1 MIGRT
6 MDLIP
11 FLKAQ
16 PIDTEWELKEHRK
29 KRTRSQNSYY
39 WELVGQV
46 ARKCSKDGLI
56 APKIH
61 NLNLRALGLR
71 EIIDGNTVF
80 VDIRDTEEAEEIA
93 LSSET
98 LHLAPTSRTHQNKRG
113 ETYRTYVM
121 LRGSHSFSTSE
132 MKALLDIMVEEAK
145 AQGIQTMTPNQ
156 LEDMRRL
163 EMEAENAK
171 HKGTIGVS

>member
-1 MIGRT
+1 MIGCAF
-6 MDLIP
+6 DLIP

-16 PIDTEWELKEHRK
+16 PIDIEWELKEHRK

-71 EIIDGNTVF
+71 EIIGGNSVF
-80 VDIRDTEEAEEIA
+80 VDIRDTDEAEETA

-98 LHLAPTSRTHQNKRG
+98 LHLAPTSQTTKNKRG

-121 LRGSHSFSTSE
+121 LRGSHSFNTAEMTS
-132 MKALLDIMVEEAK
+132 LLDIMIEEAK
-145 AQGIQTMTPNQ
+145 AQGIETMTPNQ
-156 LEDMRRL
+156 LEEMRRL
-163 EMEAENAK
+163 ELEAEK
-171 HKGTIGVS
+171 CKR